1 MAQGKEGASQ
11 SLPVCFQNADSLP
24 DFTMEHLHQTIVS
37 QTFGEGPVYFL
48 PYSPQPPWAD
58 TCIKE
63 DDAKKSLKK

>member
-37 QTFGEGPVYFL
+37 QTFGEGPVCFL
-48 PYSPQPPWAD
+48 LYSPRHNGLI

-63 DDAKKSLKK
+63 NDAKKLLKK